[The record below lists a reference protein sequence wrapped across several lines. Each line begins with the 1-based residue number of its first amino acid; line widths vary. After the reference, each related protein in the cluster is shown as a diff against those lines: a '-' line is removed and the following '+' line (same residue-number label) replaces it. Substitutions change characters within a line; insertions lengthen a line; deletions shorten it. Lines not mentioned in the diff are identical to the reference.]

1 MTRRGGNEWFHSRA
15 YKRRLSTRTRTT
27 QDDAEDEPRFRVS
40 RPDLD
45 GVRQCWADGFP
56 VSGQLAF
63 FVRAHVFL
71 ALAA

>member
-1 MTRRGGNEWFHSRA
+1 MTKRGGNEWFHSRA
-15 YKRRLSTRTRTT
+15 YKKRLSTRTRSK
-27 QDDAEDEPRFRVS
+27 DDEDDEPRFRVS
-40 RPDLD
+40 TPDID

-56 VSGQLAF
+56 ADGQLAF